1 MPLVVAIDYAF
12 PPQQWIDDK
21 GEAGGCGVEVFRA
34 VAAEIGLEYEIC
46 GATWDQ
52 VRGQL
57 ERGVL
62 CLMTDLQLPG
72 LWGLELTRK
81 VLDEFPAM
89 GVIFLSGHP
98 GRSTCHVARACASS
112 PKPSPAKALPK
123 PSKVWRDGNQ
133 ASAPRANR
141 RAECGQRYDRRP
153 DHRNT

>member
-21 GEAGGCGVEVFRA
+21 GEAGGCDVEVFRA

-62 CLMTDLQLPG
+62 FLMTDLQLPG

-98 GRSTCHVARACASS
+98 GPLDLPRGARVRFV
-112 PKPSPAKALPK
+112 PKPFTGESFAEALKSLAGREP
-123 PSKVWRDGNQ
+123 
-133 ASAPRANR
+133 
-141 RAECGQRYDRRP
+141 
-153 DHRNT
+153 T